1 MTCRNQGWSLALSP
15 NGRNIATGLQD
26 GSVEAFDAES
36 GRRLVRFGAQ
46 SGPLSDVAF
55 SMDGETIATAG
66 EDGTIRLFSATTGAE
81 ELVLQGH
88 LYLVSSME
96 FSATGGSSC
105 PASADGT
112 VRVWAL
118 DLDDLLGIAENK
130 TRGLTN
136 DECRRYLHLDECPEQ

>member
-1 MTCRNQGWSLALSP
+1 LGDDNELTEVRGVDLQNQGWSLALSP

-26 GSVEAFDAES
+26 GSVETFDAES

-96 FSATGGSSC
+96 FSAAGGSSC
-105 PASADGT
+105 PRAPTGPCGSGRWTSTTCSASLRT
-112 VRVWAL
+112 
-118 DLDDLLGIAENK
+118 
-130 TRGLTN
+130 TS
-136 DECRRYLHLDECPEQ
+136 PEV